1 MMKYSKWHLQ
11 MIICGVFILLGSRG
25 FVLAAEES
33 RWSFVGFTKY
43 RDALFI
49 DKAHLRRPSPG
60 TVLVSARIEPAAK
73 SLLRKSIQREIPQD
87 KNKAKNFKYLIL
99 EMEMSCRS
107 HRMRILKLQFCSA
120 AGKIIHTAA
129 DPEAAWKTVGS
140 GSLWKDLEGAVCL

>member
-1 MMKYSKWHLQ
+1 MMKHSKWRFNGSIFCLF
-11 MIICGVFILLGSRG
+11 VLLGG
-25 FVLAAEES
+25 CGYALAAEES
-33 RWSFVGFTKY
+33 TWSFVGFTKY
-43 RDALFI
+43 RDAIFI
-49 DKAHLRRPSPG
+49 DKTHMSRPSSG
-60 TVLVSARIEPAAK
+60 KVLVSARIEPAAK